1 MLGEHEAASL
11 TRISLTRKRSA
22 KRANGERNCRGTTR
36 KNTRGK
42 RRGMSKILGRNLV
55 AQVENSS
62 RGIDAQDDTFHSRH
76 IGGFFAKIG
85 GESDNGLRHGL
96 MLATAGTGLME
107 F

>member
-1 MLGEHEAASL
+1 MPAYFHIKKRPFGSNA
-11 TRISLTRKRSA
+11 RIHHDHMERFMGKIR
-22 KRANGERNCRGTTR
+22 NGRRQE
-36 KNTRGK
+36 K
-42 RRGMSKILGRNLV
+42 RGMSKILGRNLV